1 MHDNKGRPYVY
12 VVKADNTVEQR
23 DITTGQMM
31 SGNWLATSGLN
42 ANDRV
47 ITDGLQNV
55 HPGTK
60 VNGSERKAAEPKVD
74 ANLSMT
80 DPSAQ

>member
-1 MHDNKGRPYVY
+1 MHDNKGKPYVY

-23 DITTGQMM
+23 EITTGQMM
-31 SGNWLATSGLN
+31 SGKWLVTSGLN
-42 ANDRV
+42 NGDRV
-47 ITDGLQNV
+47 ITSGLQSV

-60 VNGSERKAAEPKVD
+60 VNGSEQKAAEPKVD